1 MYGKAGFLHV
11 LAIGKRGRRSLFTNL
26 NNLNLGLCRAYSST
40 SDEQVQRTLHPL
52 LVKRAENMMQEYDE
66 LAKTMSDGEASF
78 DKQAATRLSRLGFIV
93 DKFNSYKEAVE
104 EYEALE
110 LMSKDPQ
117 LRADAEPELESCAST
132 ISELVKSLETKLV
145 PGNPF
150 VDKACLLELRPGV
163 GGSEAAI
170 FAHDLLV
177 MYQNYALKNKWDHKV
192 VSINRTPGLAG
203 VVEAIFSIN
212 HPGAYER
219 LQYEGGVHRVQR
231 IPDTE
236 TKGRVH
242 TSTAAVIVLPN
253 EVQEPGA
260 DLDSGGEE
268 AERSFAHDEVKID
281 FMKSRGAGGQH
292 VNTTDSAVRLT
303 HIPSGLVVVMQD
315 ERSQHKNRAK
325 AFTVLRARLAEMER
339 IKKAEE
345 ERSKRTAQVTSTE
358 RTDKIRTYNYP
369 QNRIT
374 DHRCGFT
381 SYKLEDV
388 MRGDNFDE
396 IVDAMDDYSKTQI
409 MRELLANETAN

>member
-1 MYGKAGFLHV
+1 MYGRSVRHV
-11 LAIGKRGRRSLFTNL
+11 LAPVS
-26 NNLNLGLCRAYSST
+26 RARFPGHISRLSQGYLRCYSQT
-40 SDEQVQRTLHPL
+40 PEQSHVLHPL
-52 LVKRAENMMQEYDE
+52 LVKRAENLLKEYDE
-66 LAKTMSDGEASF
+66 LAEAMSSADGSSF
-78 DKQAATRLSRLGFIV
+78 DKQSATKFSRLGHIV
-93 DKFNSYKEAVE
+93 ENFNKYQEATE
-104 EYEALE
+104 ELDALKQ
-110 LMSKDPQ
+110 MTKDPQ
-117 LRADAEPELESCAST
+117 LKAEAELELESCEKT
-132 ISELVKSLETKLV
+132 IMSLVQTLETKLV

-170 FAHDLLV
+170 FAHDLLI
-177 MYQNYALKNKWDHKV
+177 MYQNYALKNKWDHKI
-192 VSINRTPGLAG
+192 VSINRTPGLNG
-203 VVEAIFSIN
+203 IVEAIFSIN

-260 DLDSGGEE
+260 EIDSAGEE
-268 AERSFAHDEVKID
+268 AERAFAHDEVKID

-303 HIPSGLVVVMQD
+303 HIPTGVVVVMQD

-339 IKKAEE
+339 VKKAEE

-388 MRGDNFDE
+388 MSGVNFDE
-396 IVDAMDDYSKTQI
+396 IVDAMDQHAKTES
-409 MRELLANETAN
+409 MKELLSSQ